1 MRLWIPGPTQ
11 VRAELLAECARPMI
25 GHRSAAMEQCIARL
39 DPHLQLAFGLAPSSD
54 AIVAVH
60 TSSAT
65 GLMEGAL
72 LGCGPRV
79 LALVTG
85 AFGARWAEIAELV
98 GKQVERLEAAWG
110 AAVEPQQ
117 LERALTE
124 RGPFDAVVLISNE
137 TSTGVRAPLD
147 DYAAVLSRHPQTLLL
162 VDLVSW
168 IAGDAVDF
176 DARRMDFAFAGT
188 QKALALPPGITVL
201 CASRRYLEQAR
212 TQPRRGF
219 YLDPVLVL
227 EGHAT
232 RKTPSTP
239 CIPLY
244 FALARQL
251 EDISTGVLEG
261 GQVAGAVAWKAR
273 FDRHRRMLERT
284 AAWATELGVRYLP
297 AEALRSRTVS
307 CLEAGALDVPALLAE
322 LKRRGHQLSNGY
334 GKLKD
339 KTFRIGHM
347 GDHLESDLADML
359 GHLSEAIA
367 LQRAG

>member
-11 VRAELLAECARPMI
+11 VRPELLAECAKPMI
-25 GHRSAAMEQCIARL
+25 GHRSQAMEQWIARL
-39 DPHLQLAFGLAPSSD
+39 DPHLQLAFGLAPASD
-54 AIVAVH
+54 AVVGVH

-65 GLMEGAL
+65 GLMEGGL
-72 LGCGPRV
+72 LGCGARV

-85 AFGARWAEIAELV
+85 AFGARWAEIADLL
-98 GKQVERLEAAWG
+98 GKDVVRLEAGWG
-110 AAVEPQQ
+110 SAVPPEE
-117 LERALTE
+117 LELALAT
-124 RGPFDAVVLISNE
+124 RGPFDAVALISNE

-147 DYAAVLSRHPQTLLL
+147 DYAAVLRRHPDTLLL

-188 QKALALPPGITVL
+188 QKALALPPGLTVL
-201 CASRRYLEQAR
+201 CASKRYLDRAR
-212 TQPRRGF
+212 SQPRRGF

-227 EGHAT
+227 EGHAA

-251 EDISTGVLEG
+251 EEIGSGVVEG
-261 GQVAGAVAWKAR
+261 GKLQGAAAWRAR
-273 FDRHRRMLERT
+273 FERHRRMQART
-284 AAWATELGVRYLP
+284 QAWAADQELRYLP
-297 AEALRSRTVS
+297 STPLRSLTVS
-307 CLEAGALDVPALLAE
+307 CLQAGGLDVPALLAE
-322 LKRRGHQLSNGY
+322 LKRRGHQISNGY

-339 KTFRIGHM
+339 ATFRIGHM
-347 GDHLESDLADML
+347 GDHLEADLADLL
-359 GHLSEAIA
+359 GHASEAIA
-367 LQRAG
+367 LQRR